1 MVQVVAV
8 LDTNAHIHSVLA
20 GVEAEYW
27 ARARLVTMGRV
38 RLRLVLPRAS
48 QAHTGLVLFLG
59 GERGGQMVNNRY
71 QPPAEPEL
79 TLRSAMCPETGSP
92 VAV

>member
-1 MVQVVAV
+1 M

-20 GVEAEYW
+20 GGEAEYW

-59 GERGGQMVNNRY
+59 GERGGQMVDNRY
-71 QPPAEPEL
+71 STSSRTRADPAL
-79 TLRSAMCPETGSP
+79 CCVPETGSLSP